1 MEGKN
6 LRAGQR
12 TRAEKNA
19 EVGESSQEAVR
30 RRSLVEMEEMEGGG
44 TPGGAWKS
52 RREDTREDVKDSEV
66 LFIWCCVE
74 SK

>member
-1 MEGKN
+1 MEGNN

-52 RREDTREDVKDSEV
+52 CREEYKRRREGFRGVVYMVLCVK
-66 LFIWCCVE
+66 
-74 SK
+74 